1 MVTAV
6 TIIGIL
12 IAAAVIA
19 AAYFANRERRRS
31 VREFNRRH
39 ASTYRLNRLTQQS
52 FNKAFNIV
60 SDLVKSDG
68 ADIEVVYKDEVVF
81 NGYVDRNDKLEET
94 PMFWYNKALLDK
106 YGIEY

>member
-6 TIIGIL
+6 TIIEIL

-31 VREFNRRH
+31 VREFNRQH
-39 ASTYRLNRLTQQS
+39 ASTYRLNRLNQQT

-60 SDLVKSDG
+60 SDLVKNDG
-68 ADIEVVYKDEVVF
+68 ADIEVMFDNQVVF
-81 NGYVDRNDKLEET
+81 NGYTDITELGEQ
-94 PMFWYNKALLDK
+94 PQFWYNKALLDK

>member
-12 IAAAVIA
+12 IAAAVIS
-19 AAYFANRERRRS
+19 AAYFANRERRNS

-39 ASTYRLNRLTQQS
+39 ASTYRLNRLNQQT

-60 SDLVKSDG
+60 SDLVKNDG
-68 ADIEVVYKDEVVF
+68 ADIEVMFDNQVVF
-81 NGYVDRNDKLEET
+81 NGYIDRDDKLKDT

>member
-12 IAAAVIA
+12 IAAA
-19 AAYFANRERRRS
+19 YFANRERRRN

-39 ASTYRLNRLTQQS
+39 ASTYRLNRLNQQT
-52 FNKAFNIV
+52 FNKTFNIV
-60 SDLVKSDG
+60 SDLVKNDG
-68 ADIEVVYKDEVVF
+68 ADIEVMFDNQVVF
-81 NGYVDRNDKLEET
+81 NGYTDITELGDQ
-94 PMFWYNKALLDK
+94 PQFWYNKALLDK

>member
-31 VREFNRRH
+31 VREFNRARH
-39 ASTYRLNRLTQQS
+39 ASTYRLNRLNQQT

-60 SDLVKSDG
+60 SDLVKNDG
-68 ADIEVVYKDEVVF
+68 ADIEVMFDNQVVF
-81 NGYVDRNDKLEET
+81 NGYTDITELGEQ
-94 PMFWYNKALLDK
+94 PQFWYNKALLDK

>member
-19 AAYFANRERRRS
+19 AVYFANRERRRS

-39 ASTYRLNRLTQQS
+39 ASTYRLNRLNQQT

-60 SDLVKSDG
+60 SDLVKNDG
-68 ADIEVVYKDEVVF
+68 ADIEVMFDNQVVF
-81 NGYVDRNDKLEET
+81 NGYIDITELGEQ
-94 PMFWYNKALLDK
+94 PQFWYNKALLDK